1 LLPPY
6 LVGPMVANRE
16 PCLDLV
22 DDIAKEFD
30 TSIPATA
37 IRIARQ
43 APGPAAVVVHSHE
56 GRDWSF
62 PNLAWPSEI
71 LFANQVHHDSP
82 AMDLLFVAA
91 SGTKTRDTKEPGSR
105 WLYGNGA
112 YRLEVRVQSI
122 KRQGDQILS
131 LVRICAR

>member
-1 LLPPY
+1 
-6 LVGPMVANRE
+6 
-16 PCLDLV
+16 
-22 DDIAKEFD
+22 
-30 TSIPATA
+30 
-37 IRIARQ
+37 
-43 APGPAAVVVHSHE
+43 
-56 GRDWSF
+56 
-62 PNLAWPSEI
+62 
-71 LFANQVHHDSP
+71 
-82 AMDLLFVAA
+82 MDLLFVAA